1 MRHRQS
7 DQDGT
12 GLAEL
17 LSHCI
22 DGNQQA
28 WDELV
33 ERYSRLVFSIALKS
47 GLTASDADDVMQNV
61 FITVLR
67 RLDSLRD
74 PERFSSWLITTTR
87 RESWRYK
94 KSMRDVAIDE
104 TAEIEDDS
112 PVAIDEVIAWEQSL
126 TAHRGLQ
133 LLGERCR
140 RLLTF
145 LFLDDSS
152 PSYEYISNELEI
164 AVGSIGPI
172 RARCLKQLRG
182 HLADLGHEHAR

>member
-17 LSHCI
+17 LSRCI